1 MTSPRLLFL
10 VTDDR
15 YFISH
20 RLPMARAAKAAG
32 YEVHVATH
40 ISRFEDAIK
49 AEGFVLHELSWEKAG
64 QTPFTLAR
72 DVLIIRRLY
81 RSVRPDIIN
90 HVALKPVILG
100 MLAAFGLGMAKVNI
114 ITGLGSGFIGR
125 DWKGRI
131 LKSVLV
137 AALRTLLNSKRTVSV
152 VQNSDDRETLI
163 AIGINP
169 ETVNLILGSGI
180 DIDNTKPLAEPS
192 GPITVGITSR
202 MLDDKG
208 IRPLVTAQSKLQAR
222 GLDIRLLLAGEP
234 DPTNRST
241 LSEAEMKAFAAM
253 PGIEWL
259 GHIDDVKTVWER
271 AHIAALP
278 SRREGLPKSLLEAAA
293 FGRPI
298 IATNVP
304 GCREVARHGENAL
317 LVPVDDA
324 AALAHAIETL
334 ANDRE
339 LRARFGANGRR
350 AVENCFS
357 SAAIGSQIVEIYT
370 KLAPPPLDARQAS
383 H

>member
-137 AALRTLLNSKRTVSV
+137 AALRTLLNRKRTVSV

-163 AIGINP
+163 SIGINP

-180 DIDNTKPLAEPS
+180 DIDNTEPLAEPS

-208 IRPLVTAQSKLQAR
+208 IRPLVIAQSKLQAR

>member
-1 MTSPRLLFL
+1 MKSPRVLFL

-49 AEGFVLHELSWEKAG
+49 AEGFVLHVLSWEKAG

-81 RSVRPDIIN
+81 RSVRPEIVN

-100 MLAAFGLGMAKVNI
+100 MLAAIGLGMAKVNI

-137 AALRTLLNSKRTVSV
+137 AALRMLLNSSRTVSV
-152 VQNSDDRETLI
+152 VQNRDDRETLI
-163 AIGINP
+163 SIGINP
-169 ETVNLILGSGI
+169 GTVNLILGSGI
-180 DIDNTKPLAEPS
+180 DIHNTKPLAEPS

-208 IRPLVTAQSKLQAR
+208 IRPLVAAQSILQAR

-241 LSEAEMKAFAAM
+241 LSEAEMRAFAAM

-259 GHIDDVKTVWER
+259 GHIEDVKTVWER

-304 GCREVARHGENAL
+304 GCREVARHRENAL

-334 ANDRE
+334 ANDPE
-339 LRARFGANGRR
+339 LRETFGSTGRR
-350 AVENCFS
+350 SVETHFS
-357 SAAIGSQIVEIYT
+357 SAVIGSQIVEIYA
-370 KLAPPPLDARQAS
+370 KLAPPPLDARQAW

>member
-40 ISRFEDAIK
+40 INRFEDAIK

-163 AIGINP
+163 SIGINP

-180 DIDNTKPLAEPS
+180 DIDNTEPLAETS

-202 MLDDKG
+202 MLNDKG

-241 LSEAEMKAFAAM
+241 LSEAEMKSFAAM

-259 GHIDDVKTVWER
+259 GHIDNVKTVWER

>member
-163 AIGINP
+163 SIGINP

-180 DIDNTKPLAEPS
+180 DIDNTEPLAEPS

-208 IRPLVTAQSKLQAR
+208 IRPLVTAQSMLQAR

>member
-1 MTSPRLLFL
+1 MTSPLLLFL

-100 MLAAFGLGMAKVNI
+100 MLAAVGLGMAKVNI

-180 DIDNTKPLAEPS
+180 DIDNTEPLAEPS

-324 AALAHAIETL
+324 AALAEAIETL
-334 ANDRE
+334 ANDQE

>member
-163 AIGINP
+163 SIGINP

-180 DIDNTKPLAEPS
+180 DIANTEPLAEPS

-241 LSEAEMKAFAAM
+241 LSEAEMKSFAAM

-259 GHIDDVKTVWER
+259 GHIDNVKTVWER

-324 AALAHAIETL
+324 AALAEAIETL
-334 ANDRE
+334 AKDKE

>member
-137 AALRTLLNSKRTVSV
+137 TALRTLLNSKRTVSV

-163 AIGINP
+163 SIGINP

-180 DIDNTKPLAEPS
+180 DIDNTEPLAEPS

-208 IRPLVTAQSKLQAR
+208 IRPLVIAQSKLQAR

>member
-100 MLAAFGLGMAKVNI
+100 MLAAVGLGMAKVNI

-163 AIGINP
+163 SIGINP

-180 DIDNTKPLAEPS
+180 DIDNTEPLAEPS

>member
-64 QTPFTLAR
+64 QTPFTIAR

-100 MLAAFGLGMAKVNI
+100 MLAAVGLGMAKVNI

-137 AALRTLLNSKRTVSV
+137 AALRMLLNSKRTVSV

>member
-1 MTSPRLLFL
+1 MTSPRVLFL

-40 ISRFEDAIK
+40 VSRFEADIK
-49 AEGFVLHELSWEKAG
+49 AEGFILHPLSWVKAG
-64 QTPFTLAR
+64 QTPLTLAR

-81 RSVRPDIIN
+81 QQVRPDIVN
-90 HVALKPVILG
+90 HVALKSVILG
-100 MLAAFGLGMAKVNI
+100 MLAAFGMKMAKVNI

-125 DWKGRI
+125 DIKGRL

-137 AALRTLLNSKRTVSV
+137 TALRLLLNSERTASV
-152 VQNSDDRETLI
+152 VQNADDRETLI

-169 ETVNLILGSGI
+169 GTVNLILGSGI
-180 DIDNTKPLAEPS
+180 DVDTTAPLAEPA
-192 GPITVGITSR
+192 GPVTVGITSR

-208 IRPLVTAQSKLQAR
+208 IRPLVTAQSMLQAR

-241 LSEAEMKAFAAM
+241 LTDADMKAFAAK

-259 GHIDDVKTVWER
+259 GHIEDVKSVWER

-324 AALAHAIETL
+324 AALAQAIETL
-334 ANDRE
+334 ANDPE
-339 LRARFGANGRR
+339 LRKTFGSNGRR
-350 AVENCFS
+350 SVENHFS
-357 SAAIGSQIVEIYT
+357 SAAIGTQIVEIYT

>member
-163 AIGINP
+163 SIGINP

>member
-49 AEGFVLHELSWEKAG
+49 AEGFVLHELSWEKVG

-163 AIGINP
+163 SIGINP

-180 DIDNTKPLAEPS
+180 DIDNTEPLAEPS

>member
-1 MTSPRLLFL
+1 MTSPRVLFL

-40 ISRFEDAIK
+40 VSRFEADIK
-49 AEGFVLHELSWEKAG
+49 AEGFILHPLSWVKTG

-81 RSVRPDIIN
+81 RTVRPDIVN
-90 HVALKPVILG
+90 HVALKSVILG
-100 MLAAFGLGMAKVNI
+100 MLAALGMRMAKVNI

-125 DWKGRI
+125 DIKGRL

-137 AALRTLLNSKRTVSV
+137 AALRLLLNGKRTVSV
-152 VQNSDDRETLI
+152 VQNSDDRATLI

-180 DIDNTKPLAEPS
+180 DIDNSALLAEPS

-208 IRPLVTAQSKLQAR
+208 IRPLVTAQSMLQAR

-241 LSEAEMKAFAAM
+241 LTDADMKAFAAM

-298 IATNVP
+298 IATDVP
-304 GCREVARHGENAL
+304 GCREVARAGENAL

-324 AALAHAIETL
+324 NALASAIETL
-334 ANDRE
+334 AKNPE
-339 LRARFGANGRR
+339 LRKNFGSSGRR
-350 AVENCFS
+350 SVEASFS
-357 SAAIGSQIVEIYT
+357 SAAIGAQIVDIYA
-370 KLAPPPLDARQAS
+370 KLTPSPLDEHHAS
-383 H
+383 L

>member
-1 MTSPRLLFL
+1 MTSPRVLFL

-20 RLPMARAAKAAG
+20 RLPMARAAKSAG

-40 ISRFEDAIK
+40 VSRFGDAIK

-81 RSVRPDIIN
+81 RSVRPDIVN
-90 HVALKPVILG
+90 HVALKSVILG
-100 MLAAFGLGMAKVNI
+100 MLAAFGMKMAKVNI

-125 DWKGRI
+125 DIKGRL

-137 AALRTLLNSKRTVSV
+137 AALRLLLNGKRTVSV
-152 VQNSDDRETLI
+152 VQNSDDRATLI

-180 DIDNTKPLAEPS
+180 DIDNTEPLAEPS

>member
-137 AALRTLLNSKRTVSV
+137 TALRTLLNSKRTVSV

-163 AIGINP
+163 SIGINP

-180 DIDNTKPLAEPS
+180 DIDNTEPLAEPS

-208 IRPLVTAQSKLQAR
+208 IRPLVIAQSKLQAR

-334 ANDRE
+334 ANDQE

>member
-40 ISRFEDAIK
+40 INRFEDAIK

-163 AIGINP
+163 SIGINP

-180 DIDNTKPLAEPS
+180 DIDNTEPLAEPS

-202 MLDDKG
+202 MLKDKG

-241 LSEAEMKAFAAM
+241 LSEAEMKSFAAM

-259 GHIDDVKTVWER
+259 GHIDNVKTVWER

-324 AALAHAIETL
+324 AALAEAIETL
-334 ANDRE
+334 ANDQE

>member
-137 AALRTLLNSKRTVSV
+137 AALRTLLNRKRTVSV

-163 AIGINP
+163 SIGINP

-180 DIDNTKPLAEPS
+180 DIDNTEPLAEPS

>member
-64 QTPFTLAR
+64 QTPLTLAR

-100 MLAAFGLGMAKVNI
+100 MLAAVGLGMAKVNI

-202 MLDDKG
+202 MLNDKG

>member
-1 MTSPRLLFL
+1 MTSPRVLFL

-40 ISRFEDAIK
+40 VSRLGDAITS
-49 AEGFVLHELSWEKAG
+49 EGFVLHPLSWVKTG
-64 QTPFTLAR
+64 QTPLTLAR

-81 RSVRPDIIN
+81 RTVRPDIVN
-90 HVALKPVILG
+90 HVALKSVILG
-100 MLAAFGLGMAKVNI
+100 MLAAFGMRVAKVNI

-131 LKSVLV
+131 LKSMLV
-137 AALRTLLNSKRTVSV
+137 TALRLLLNSKRTVSV
-152 VQNSDDRETLI
+152 VQNSDDRATLI

-180 DIDNTKPLAEPS
+180 DIDTTAPLDEPS
-192 GPITVGITSR
+192 GPVTVGITSR

-208 IRPLVTAQSKLQAR
+208 IRPLVTAQSMLQAR
-222 GLDIRLLLAGEP
+222 GLNIHLLLAGEP

-241 LSEAEMKAFAAM
+241 LSEAEMKSFAAM

-259 GHIDDVKTVWER
+259 GHIDDVRTVWER

-298 IATNVP
+298 IATDVP
-304 GCREVARHGENAL
+304 GCREVARAGENAL

-324 AALAHAIETL
+324 NALASAIETL
-334 ANDRE
+334 AKNPE
-339 LRARFGANGRR
+339 LRRNLGSNGRR
-350 AVENCFS
+350 SVEAIFS
-357 SAAIGSQIVEIYT
+357 SAVIGAQIVEIYAR
-370 KLAPPPLDARQAS
+370 LAPTPLEARQIS

>member
-100 MLAAFGLGMAKVNI
+100 MLAAVGLGMAKVNI

-180 DIDNTKPLAEPS
+180 DIDNTEPLAEPS

>member
-1 MTSPRLLFL
+1 MTSPRVLFL

-40 ISRFEDAIK
+40 ISRFEHAIK

-100 MLAAFGLGMAKVNI
+100 MLAAVGLGMAKVNI

-137 AALRTLLNSKRTVSV
+137 AALRMLLNSKRTVSV
-152 VQNSDDRETLI
+152 VQNSDDRATLI
-163 AIGINP
+163 SIGINP

-259 GHIDDVKTVWER
+259 GHIDDVKSVWER

-324 AALAHAIETL
+324 AALAEAIETL
-334 ANDRE
+334 ANDPE
-339 LRARFGANGRR
+339 LRKTFGSSGRR
-350 AVENCFS
+350 SVETHFS

-383 H
+383 L

>member
-100 MLAAFGLGMAKVNI
+100 MLAAVGLGMAKVNI

-163 AIGINP
+163 SIGINP

-180 DIDNTKPLAEPS
+180 DIDNTEPLAEPS

-208 IRPLVTAQSKLQAR
+208 IRPLVTAQSMLQAR

-334 ANDRE
+334 ANDQE

>member
-100 MLAAFGLGMAKVNI
+100 MLAAVGLGMAKVNI

-137 AALRTLLNSKRTVSV
+137 AALRMLLNSKRTVSV

-163 AIGINP
+163 SIGINP

-180 DIDNTKPLAEPS
+180 DIDNTEPLAEPS

>member
-1 MTSPRLLFL
+1 MTSPRVLFL

-40 ISRFEDAIK
+40 ISRFEHAIK

-100 MLAAFGLGMAKVNI
+100 MLAAVGLGMAKVNI

-137 AALRTLLNSKRTVSV
+137 AALRMLLNSKRTVSV
-152 VQNSDDRETLI
+152 VQNSDDRATLI
-163 AIGINP
+163 SIGINP

-259 GHIDDVKTVWER
+259 GHIDDVKSVWER

-324 AALAHAIETL
+324 AALAEAIETL
-334 ANDRE
+334 ANDPE
-339 LRARFGANGRR
+339 LRKTFGSSGRR
-350 AVENCFS
+350 SVETHFS

-370 KLAPPPLDARQAS
+370 KLAPPPLAACQAS
-383 H
+383 L

>member
-163 AIGINP
+163 SIGINP

-180 DIDNTKPLAEPS
+180 DIDNTEPLAEPS

-202 MLDDKG
+202 MLNDKG
-208 IRPLVTAQSKLQAR
+208 IRPLVTAQSMLQAR

>member
-163 AIGINP
+163 SIGINP

-180 DIDNTKPLAEPS
+180 DIDNTEPLAEPS

>member
-100 MLAAFGLGMAKVNI
+100 MLAAVGLGMAKVNI

-163 AIGINP
+163 SIGINP

-334 ANDRE
+334 ANDQE

>member
-40 ISRFEDAIK
+40 ISRFEDAIN

-100 MLAAFGLGMAKVNI
+100 MLAAVGLGMAKVNI

-137 AALRTLLNSKRTVSV
+137 AALRMLLNSKRTVSV

-163 AIGINP
+163 SIGINP

-241 LSEAEMKAFAAM
+241 LSEAEMKSFAAM

-259 GHIDDVKTVWER
+259 GHIDNVKTVWER

>member
-137 AALRTLLNSKRTVSV
+137 AALRMLLNSKRTVSV

-163 AIGINP
+163 SIGINP

>member
-64 QTPFTLAR
+64 QTPFTIAR

-100 MLAAFGLGMAKVNI
+100 MLAAVGLGMAKVNI

-137 AALRTLLNSKRTVSV
+137 AALRMLLNSKRTVSV

-339 LRARFGANGRR
+339 LRARFSANGRR

>member
-137 AALRTLLNSKRTVSV
+137 AALRMLLNSKRTVSV

-163 AIGINP
+163 SIGINP

-180 DIDNTKPLAEPS
+180 DIDNTEPLAETS

>member
-40 ISRFEDAIK
+40 MSRFEDAIK

-163 AIGINP
+163 SIGINP

-180 DIDNTKPLAEPS
+180 DIDNTEPLAEPS

-208 IRPLVTAQSKLQAR
+208 IRPLVIAQSKLQAR

>member
-131 LKSVLV
+131 LKSVLI

-163 AIGINP
+163 SIGINP

-180 DIDNTKPLAEPS
+180 DIDNTEPLAEPS

-259 GHIDDVKTVWER
+259 GHIDNVKTVWER

-339 LRARFGANGRR
+339 LRARFSANGRR

>member
-163 AIGINP
+163 SIGINP

-180 DIDNTKPLAEPS
+180 DIDNTEPLAEPS

-202 MLDDKG
+202 MLNDKG

>member
-64 QTPFTLAR
+64 QTPFSLAR

-163 AIGINP
+163 SIGINP

>member
-64 QTPFTLAR
+64 QTPLTLAR

-163 AIGINP
+163 SIGINP

-180 DIDNTKPLAEPS
+180 DIDNTEPLAEPS

-208 IRPLVTAQSKLQAR
+208 IRPLVIAQSKLQAR

>member
-64 QTPFTLAR
+64 QTPFTIAR

-100 MLAAFGLGMAKVNI
+100 MLAAVGLGMAKVNI

-137 AALRTLLNSKRTVSV
+137 AALRMLLNSKRTVSV

-180 DIDNTKPLAEPS
+180 DIDNTEPLAEPS

>member
-100 MLAAFGLGMAKVNI
+100 MLAALGLGMAKVNI

-163 AIGINP
+163 SIGINP

-180 DIDNTKPLAEPS
+180 DIDNTEPLAEPS

-334 ANDRE
+334 ANDQE

>member
-100 MLAAFGLGMAKVNI
+100 MLAALGLGMAKVNI

-163 AIGINP
+163 SIGINP

-180 DIDNTKPLAEPS
+180 DIDNTEPLAEPS

-208 IRPLVTAQSKLQAR
+208 IRPLVTAQSMLQAR

-334 ANDRE
+334 ANDQE

>member
-137 AALRTLLNSKRTVSV
+137 AALRMLLNSKRTVSV

-163 AIGINP
+163 SIGINP

-180 DIDNTKPLAEPS
+180 DIDNTEPLAEPS

-259 GHIDDVKTVWER
+259 GHIDDVKTVWVR